1 MCVRIFPMHYLT
13 YLPKPY
19 IVLARAAWAITP
31 PVIRLKIGKLGKD
44 HMAPDILV
52 ESCLFSLV

>member
-1 MCVRIFPMHYLT
+1 MHYLT